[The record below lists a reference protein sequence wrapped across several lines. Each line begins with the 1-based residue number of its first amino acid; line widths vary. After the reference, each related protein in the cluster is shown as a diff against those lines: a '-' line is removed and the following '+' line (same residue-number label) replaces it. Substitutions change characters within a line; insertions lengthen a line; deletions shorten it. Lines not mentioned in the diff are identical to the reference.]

1 MKYIKNYADQAAYDA
16 DQTRPTDASVV
27 SLINASKMVRYNG
40 VNVVAE
46 VDYASKGDA
55 VIFDTVDGRT
65 KVVKL
70 GTLALP
76 LSERYIICGT
86 VSKVDEAYVWM
97 VPNQSLSVQWGSPKK
112 IIMSGFV
119 PGDITISINAIQTAV
134 ISYLPTDSLAD
145 LASKI
150 QNAIQAIMAAH
161 PTGWTASAYATY
173 IVVQQNS
180 YTPNVTSFACSDGGV
195 TVSILGNLNY
205 QTATSGL
212 LANNP
217 LIYRKDGSSTSWAGG
232 HFEKFLGYYSV
243 NGEDVTGRDVGVGNV
258 IKESRFNEIDNPAL
272 VAYYGTYRN
281 YVADKM
287 ARHPYGKR
295 IMADQSG
302 QINTLILAADTFA
315 DHDGVIVPG
324 FPAAAAANGFGIE
337 NTPFLAGQWWLPS
350 APEFLE
356 IMEGIT
362 YGYSQYPLDPISRG
376 LRDAGGA
383 YINPGTHHWTSSEYS
398 GHNAWYYYGTHGTIY
413 ATHKYTVFSVRPVT
427 RFSKKLI
434 I

>member
-27 SLINASKMVRYNG
+27 SLIQASKNVRYNG

-46 VDYASKGDA
+46 TDYASKGDT

-70 GTLALP
+70 GTLVPP
-76 LSERYIICGT
+76 LVERYIICGT

-97 VPNQSLSVQWGSPKK
+97 VPNQSLTGQWGSPKK
-112 IIMSGFV
+112 IVMSGFV
-119 PGDITISINAIQTAV
+119 PGDITISINSIQTAV
-134 ISYLPTDSLAD
+134 ISFLSTDSLAD

-150 QNAIQAIMAAH
+150 QNAIRAVMTTH
-161 PTGWTASAYATY
+161 PAGWTASAYATY

-180 YTPNVTSFACSDGGV
+180 YTPNVTSFTCDGGV

-212 LANNP
+212 LANNT
-217 LIYRKDGSSTSWAGG
+217 LIYRNDGSSTSWAGG

-281 YVADKM
+281 YVADKR
-287 ARHPYGKR
+287 ARHPYGKG
-295 IMADQSG
+295 IMADQGG
-302 QINTLILAADTFA
+302 QVNTRILASDTFV

-324 FPAAAAANGFGIE
+324 FPAAAAANGFGID
-337 NTPFLAGQWWLPS
+337 NTPFLAGQWWLPP
-350 APEFLE
+350 ALEFLE
-356 IMEGIT
+356 IIEGIT

-376 LRDAGGA
+376 LRDAGGT
-383 YINPGTHHWTSSEYS
+383 YINPGTSHWTSSEYGGGS
-398 GHNAWYYYGTHGTIY
+398 AWTYYGTIGSMY
-413 ATHKYTVFSVRPVT
+413 ARGKFDAFTVRPVT
-427 RFSKKLI
+427 AFRKKNI
-434 I
+434 

>member
-27 SLINASKMVRYNG
+27 SFIQDSQMVRYAG

-46 VDYASKGDA
+46 ADYASSGDT
-55 VIFDTVDGRT
+55 VVFDTVDGRT

-70 GTLALP
+70 DTLVLP

-97 VPNQSLSVQWGSPKK
+97 VPNQSLTAQWGSPKR
-112 IIMSGFV
+112 IVMSGFSA
-119 PGDITISINAIQTAV
+119 GDFIITINATPTSV
-134 ISYLPTDSLAD
+134 ISYLETDSLAD
-145 LASKI
+145 LAVKI
-150 QNAIQAIMAAH
+150 QNAIQAVMTTH
-161 PTGWTASAYATY
+161 PAGWAASAYATY
-173 IVVQQNS
+173 IVVSQNS
-180 YTPNVTSFACSDGGV
+180 YTPNVTSFTCSDAGV

-212 LANNP
+212 LANNT

-287 ARHPYGKR
+287 ARHPYGKG
-295 IMADQSG
+295 IMADQGG
-302 QINTLILAADTFA
+302 QVNTRILASDTFV

-324 FPAAAAANGFGIE
+324 FPAAAAANGFGID

-350 APEFLE
+350 ALEFLE
-356 IMEGIT
+356 IIEGIT

-376 LRDAGGA
+376 LRDAGGT
-383 YINPGTHHWTSSEYS
+383 YINPGAHHWTSSEYS
-398 GHNAWYYYGTHGTIY
+398 GDTARNYSGASGSINASS
-413 ATHKYTVFSVRPVT
+413 KSNVRSVRPVS
-427 RFSKKLI
+427 RFSKKLSI
-434 I
+434 

>member
-1 MKYIKNYADQAAYDA
+1 MKYIKNYSDQAAYDA
-16 DQTRPTDASVV
+16 DLTRPSNASVV

-46 VDYASKGDA
+46 TDYASKGDT
-55 VIFDTVDGRT
+55 VIFDTVDQRP
-65 KVVKL
+65 KVVKVD
-70 GTLALP
+70 TLVMPLP
-76 LSERYIICGT
+76 EIYILCGT
-86 VSKVDEAYVWM
+86 VSKVDEAYIWM
-97 VPNQSLSVQWGSPKK
+97 VPNQSLTAQYGSPKK
-112 IIMSGFV
+112 IVMSGFTA
-119 PGDITISINAIQTAV
+119 GDFIITINATPTSI
-134 ISYLPTDSLAD
+134 ISYLATDSLAD
-145 LASKI
+145 LATKMQS
-150 QNAIQAIMAAH
+150 AIRAVMTAH
-161 PTGWTASAYATY
+161 PAGWKVTAYDTY

-212 LANNP
+212 LANNT

-232 HFEKFLGYYSV
+232 HFEKFIGYYSV

-281 YVADKM
+281 YVADKT
-287 ARHPYGKR
+287 ARHPYGKG

-324 FPAAAAANGFGIE
+324 FPAAAAANGFGID

-350 APEFLE
+350 ALEFLE
-356 IMEGIT
+356 IIEGIT

-376 LRDAGGA
+376 LRDAGGT
-383 YINPGTHHWTSSEYS
+383 YINPGALHWTSSEAS
-398 GHNAWYYYGTHGTIY
+398 GYFAWYYYGTNGNILAFT
-413 ATHKYTVFSVRPVT
+413 KYYVLSVRPVT
-427 RFSKKLI
+427 RFSKKLSI
-434 I
+434 

>member
-1 MKYIKNYADQAAYDA
+1 MKYIKNYSDQAAYDA
-16 DQTRPTDASVV
+16 DQTRPTDSSVV
-27 SLINASKMVRYNG
+27 SLIQASKNVRYNG

-46 VDYASKGDA
+46 TDYASKGDT
-55 VIFDTVDGRT
+55 VIFDTVDERT

-70 GTLALP
+70 GTLVLP
-76 LSERYIICGT
+76 LPERYIICGT

-97 VPNQSLSVQWGSPKK
+97 VPNQSLTGQWGSPKK
-112 IIMSGFV
+112 IVMSGFV
-119 PGDITISINAIQTAV
+119 PGDITISINSIQTAV
-134 ISYLPTDSLAD
+134 ISFLPTDSLAD

-150 QNAIQAIMAAH
+150 QNAIQAVMTTH
-161 PTGWTASAYATY
+161 PAGWTASAYATY

-195 TVSILGNLNY
+195 TVSVLGNLNY

-212 LANNP
+212 LANNT

-232 HFEKFLGYYSV
+232 HFEKFIGYYSV

-287 ARHPYGKR
+287 ARHPYGKG

-302 QINTLILAADTFA
+302 QVNTRILASDTFV

-324 FPAAAAANGFGIE
+324 FPAPATANSFGID

-356 IMEGIT
+356 IIEGIT

-376 LRDAGGA
+376 LRDAGGT
-383 YINPGTHHWTSSEYS
+383 YINPGAHHWTSSEYS
-398 GHNAWYYYGTHGTIY
+398 GSTAWHYRGTNGYIY
-413 ATHKYTVFSVRPVT
+413 AYTKYNVLSVRPVT
-427 RFSKKLI
+427 RFSKKLSI
-434 I
+434 

>member
-46 VDYASKGDA
+46 VDYASKGDT

-70 GTLALP
+70 GTLVPP
-76 LSERYIICGT
+76 LVERYIICGT

-97 VPNQSLSVQWGSPKK
+97 VPNQSLTGQWGSPKK
-112 IIMSGFV
+112 IVMSGFV
-119 PGDITISINAIQTAV
+119 PGDFTITINTTQTQP
-134 ISYLPTDSLAD
+134 ISYLSTDSLSD
-145 LASKI
+145 LAAKI
-150 QNAIQAIMAAH
+150 QNAIQAAMTTH
-161 PTGWTASAYATY
+161 PAGWTASAYATY

-212 LANNP
+212 LANNT

-281 YVADKM
+281 YVADKT
-287 ARHPYGKR
+287 ARHPYGKG
-295 IMADQSG
+295 IMADQGG
-302 QINTLILAADTFA
+302 QVNTRILASDTFV

-324 FPAAAAANGFGIE
+324 FPAAAAANGFGID

-350 APEFLE
+350 TLEFLE
-356 IMEGIT
+356 IIEGIT
-362 YGYSQYPLDPISRG
+362 YGYSQYPLDPISSG
-376 LRDAGGA
+376 LRDAGGT
-383 YINPGTHHWTSSEYS
+383 YINPGTSHWMSSEYGGNLAWRYTGTS
-398 GHNAWYYYGTHGTIY
+398 GRMSNHNKPSAL
-413 ATHKYTVFSVRPVT
+413 AVRPVT
-427 RFSKKLI
+427 AFRKKNI
-434 I
+434 

>member
-1 MKYIKNYADQAAYDA
+1 MEYLRKYNNKTAYDA
-16 DQTRPTDASVV
+16 DSTRPVDKSVV
-27 SLINASKMVRYNG
+27 SLIADSTKIIYDG
-40 VNVVAE
+40 VNVIVESA
-46 VDYASKGDA
+46 YASQGDT
-55 VIFDTVDGRT
+55 VVYDTVDSRP

-70 GTLALP
+70 GTLKLP
-76 LSERYIICGT
+76 LPSRYIIVGT
-86 VSKVDEAYVWM
+86 VASVSNEFVDMIA
-97 VPNQSLSVQWGSPKK
+97 NQQFSDQWGAPKLIRLTGFTPSNFTITINSTVTPVIDYLATDSLSDLATK
-112 IIMSGFV
+112 IQA
-119 PGDITISINAIQTAV
+119 AIQTV
-134 ISYLPTDSLAD
+134 MTTH
-145 LASKI
+145 
-150 QNAIQAIMAAH
+150 AA
-161 PTGWTASAYATY
+161 GWTAFAYQDSI
-173 IVVQQNS
+173 IVRQNS

-212 LANNP
+212 LANNT

-232 HFEKFLGYYSV
+232 HFEKFIGYYSV
-243 NGEDVTGRDVGVGNV
+243 NGEDVTGRGVGVGNV

-287 ARHPYGKR
+287 ASHPYGKG

-324 FPAAAAANGFGIE
+324 FPAAAAANGFGID

-350 APEFLE
+350 ALEFLE
-356 IMEGIT
+356 IIEGIT

-376 LRDAGGA
+376 LRDAGGT
-383 YINPGTHHWTSSEYS
+383 YINPGASHWTSSGYS
-398 GHNAWYYYGTHGTIY
+398 GSSAWNYNGTNGFIRANLKNAVI
-413 ATHKYTVFSVRPVT
+413 SVRPVT
-427 RFSKKLI
+427 RFSKKLSI
-434 I
+434 

>member
-27 SLINASKMVRYNG
+27 SLIQASKNVRYNG

-46 VDYASKGDA
+46 VDYASKGDT

-70 GTLALP
+70 GTLVPP
-76 LSERYIICGT
+76 LVERYIICGT

-97 VPNQSLSVQWGSPKK
+97 VPNQSLTGQWGSPKK
-112 IIMSGFV
+112 IVMSGFV
-119 PGDITISINAIQTAV
+119 PGDITISINSIQTAV
-134 ISYLPTDSLAD
+134 ISFLSTDSLAD

-150 QNAIQAIMAAH
+150 QNAIQAVMTTH
-161 PTGWTASAYATY
+161 PTGWTASAHATY

-180 YTPNVTSFACSDGGV
+180 YTPNVTSFTCSDGGV

-212 LANNP
+212 LANNT

-281 YVADKM
+281 YVADKT
-287 ARHPYGKR
+287 ARHPYGKG

-302 QINTLILAADTFA
+302 QVNTRILASDTFV

-324 FPAAAAANGFGIE
+324 FPAAATANGFGID

-356 IMEGIT
+356 IIEGIT

-376 LRDAGGA
+376 LRDAGGT
-383 YINPGTHHWTSSEYS
+383 YINPGANHWTSSECS
-398 GHNAWYYYGTHGTIY
+398 GNYAWRYTGTYGTIY
-413 ATHKYTVFSVRPVT
+413 ARNKFNVYSVRPVT
-427 RFSKKLI
+427 RFSKKLSI
-434 I
+434 

>member
-27 SLINASKMVRYNG
+27 SLIQASKNVRYNG

-46 VDYASKGDA
+46 VDYASKGDT

-70 GTLALP
+70 GTLVPP
-76 LSERYIICGT
+76 LVERYIICGT

-97 VPNQSLSVQWGSPKK
+97 VPNQSLTGQWGSPKK
-112 IIMSGFV
+112 IVMAGFTV
-119 PGDITISINAIQTAV
+119 GDFTITINTTQTQP
-134 ISYLPTDSLAD
+134 ISHLSTDSLSD
-145 LASKI
+145 LAAKI
-150 QNAIQAIMAAH
+150 QNAIQAVMTTH
-161 PTGWTASAYATY
+161 PAGWTASAYATY

-180 YTPNVTSFACSDGGV
+180 YTPNVTSFTCSDGGV

-212 LANNP
+212 LANNT

-243 NGEDVTGRDVGVGNV
+243 NGEDVTGMDVGVGNV

-272 VAYYGTYRN
+272 VAYYGAYRN

-287 ARHPYGKR
+287 ARHPYGKG
-295 IMADQSG
+295 IMADQGG
-302 QINTLILAADTFA
+302 QVNTRILAADTFA

-324 FPAAAAANGFGIE
+324 FPAAAAANGFGID

-350 APEFLE
+350 ALEFLE
-356 IMEGIT
+356 IIEGIT
-362 YGYSQYPLDPISRG
+362 YGYSQYPLDPISSG
-376 LRDAGGA
+376 LRDAGGT
-383 YINPGTHHWTSSEYS
+383 YINPGASHWTSSEYS
-398 GHNAWYYYGTHGTIY
+398 GYNAWYYYGTRGLIN
-413 ATHKYTVFSVRPVT
+413 AFIKYNVISVRPVS
-427 RFSKKLI
+427 RFSKKLSI
-434 I
+434 